1 LLEPCGNILNVNLL
15 SRPDGKSK
23 GIAFVKFGKR
33 SELNAALELSGTE
46 HMGRALKIEE
56 ARGKPTP
63 SGQSMPGRGNNY
75 GQQR

>member
-1 LLEPCGNILNVNLL
+1 LESCGNILNLNLL

-33 SELNAALELSGTE
+33 SELNAALELNGTE
-46 HMGRALKIEE
+46 HMGRCLKIEE

-63 SGQSMPGRGNNY
+63 SGQSMPGRGNSY